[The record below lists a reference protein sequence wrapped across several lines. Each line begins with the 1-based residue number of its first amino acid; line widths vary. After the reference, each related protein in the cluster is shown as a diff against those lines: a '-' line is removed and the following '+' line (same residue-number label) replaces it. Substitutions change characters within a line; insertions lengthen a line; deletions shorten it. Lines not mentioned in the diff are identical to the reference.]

1 MPSTSAEPTPY
12 TLPASLSKNSKG
24 ESEEENA
31 SKLEKDLLLA
41 FEEQDKLLSALAPA
55 LSSPRLWH
63 QCTIVQPHSFYG
75 LESYIQSLKEFDLSK
90 IVEVTESAVVSHTSL
105 RVLDMMNEEGTR
117 KAMLSIY

>member
-41 FEEQDKLLSALAPA
+41 FEEQDKLLSALALAPA
-55 LSSPRLWH
+55 PSSPRLWRYS
-63 QCTIVQPHSFYG
+63 IEP
-75 LESYIQSLKEFDLSK
+75 SYL
-90 IVEVTESAVVSHTSL
+90 
-105 RVLDMMNEEGTR
+105 
-117 KAMLSIY
+117 